1 MRNRAGLNN
10 LFSRDRKVLYII
22 LSIVMVS
29 VLTLTVKKIGSGH
42 VL

>member
-1 MRNRAGLNN
+1 MRNKRGLNN
-10 LFSRDRKVLYII
+10 ILSTDRKTLYII